1 MKIQRFEDVIAWQKA
16 KTLVIEVHKDF
27 ASIRDLSFKDQLFR
41 ASISTMNNIA
51 EGFDRDTVK
60 ELKYFLHIARGSN
73 AEVRSMLIAAPEL
86 SYTSKERGQEL
97 VALSEEISKILSGFI
112 RSLKVDYKSS
122 SKTIN

>member
-1 MKIQRFEDVIAWQKA
+1 
-16 KTLVIEVHKDF
+16 
-27 ASIRDLSFKDQLFR
+27 
-41 ASISTMNNIA
+41 
-51 EGFDRDTVK
+51 
-60 ELKYFLHIARGSN
+60 
-73 AEVRSMLIAAPEL
+73 MLIAAPEL